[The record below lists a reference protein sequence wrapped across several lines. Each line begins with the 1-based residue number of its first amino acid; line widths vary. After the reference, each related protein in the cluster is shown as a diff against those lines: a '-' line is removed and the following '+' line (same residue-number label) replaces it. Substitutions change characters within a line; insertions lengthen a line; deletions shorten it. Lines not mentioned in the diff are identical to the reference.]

1 MLTGRATG
9 RQKCLTVYLLT
20 GHPVCPGKYRFFQG
34 ILNEIKVT
42 SYLRICWF
50 VYRYY
55 LYHSSHFVR
64 FHFPEYGLR
73 IGSGS
78 SAEEVLCQI
87 HRVAQPGQKS
97 EEKWLSI
104 VKKRIR
110 KIIAKLKTT
119 SSWFSAWIFPAIF
132 CFVSLSSEL
141 MILLALRL
149 ECWVAFWWAADCFNS
164 LSKSVDTSWV
174 WRKQPPSKDVNLNP
188 SKSVA
193 SLTNP

>member
-1 MLTGRATG
+1 MPQNCRSGSPSPSFVSVRLIWDDRRARMLTGRATG

-97 EEKWLSI
+97 EEKWLPRQELENNRQAENDKFLVSSLDFSSHFLFCFAF
-104 VKKRIR
+104 VRINDTVGVETWVLSR
-110 KIIAKLKTT
+110 VLM
-119 SSWFSAWIFPAIF
+119 SSW
-132 CFVSLSSEL
+132 
-141 MILLALRL
+141 LL
-149 ECWVAFWWAADCFNS
+149 
-164 LSKSVDTSWV
+164 
-174 WRKQPPSKDVNLNP
+174 Q
-188 SKSVA
+188 
-193 SLTNP
+193 